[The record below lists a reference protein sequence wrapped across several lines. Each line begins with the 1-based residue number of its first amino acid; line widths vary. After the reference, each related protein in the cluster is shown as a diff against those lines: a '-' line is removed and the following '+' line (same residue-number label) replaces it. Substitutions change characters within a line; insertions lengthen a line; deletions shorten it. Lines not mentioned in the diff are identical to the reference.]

1 MEWDHISLT
10 VMDYY
15 LSLVQMAIPGII
27 SADRG
32 SKNGILIYFDIRI
45 DTIHLKGEIS

>member
-15 LSLVQMAIPGII
+15 LSLVQMAIPGIM

-32 SKNGILIYFDIRI
+32 SKLMLNILQSIYY
-45 DTIHLKGEIS
+45 